1 MRTNLLFEDS
11 EDHLD
16 WIDFFFI
23 FEAKNEYLLNKCIQ
37 TFEKSH
43 PFLTLVSVECLDKWI
58 SVLGE
63 PLFTDEKQLYREL
76 FYRFKRY
83 KQIRY
88 YQQDK
93 PLLEWL
99 NSINELETNKITNRL
114 LEIIKLLKI

>member
-43 PFLTLVSVECLDKWI
+43 PFLTLVSVEDLDNWI
-58 SVLGE
+58 SVLGQ

-76 FYRFKRY
+76 LYQFKRY

-88 YQQDK
+88 YQPDK
-93 PLLEWL
+93 ALLE
-99 NSINELETNKITNRL
+99 
-114 LEIIKLLKI
+114 